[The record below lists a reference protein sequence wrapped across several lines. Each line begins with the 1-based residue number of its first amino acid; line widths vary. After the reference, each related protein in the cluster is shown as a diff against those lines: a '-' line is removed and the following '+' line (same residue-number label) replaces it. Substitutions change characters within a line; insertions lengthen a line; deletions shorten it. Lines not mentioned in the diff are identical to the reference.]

1 MKAKTC
7 LNHLTRKSYVSLEP
21 INRQRELLDCSLGS
35 NLFGVSPRVLAA
47 AKEYDWSEVWR
58 YPDPAYL
65 DLKEKLS
72 GFWAKCAD
80 LDKRQIQI
88 ANGAVVVLERVNKI
102 FIDSGAKV
110 LGYSPQFTEYTTD
123 VEACGGRYEAVI
135 LDPAERFK
143 FHAERLLTRITED
156 YSLLYIDN
164 PNNPTG
170 QVITLSQIEEI
181 ISQASKKGV
190 VVIIDEAYGDYMGK
204 ENSAVNLIDKYTNL
218 VVVRSFSKGHG
229 LAGLRIGY
237 GIFSSELA
245 SYYQKVDIPF
255 PVSQVSCFLAAEA
268 LLDEDFIRNCRKMV
282 ITEKAKLIAGLEGK
296 GYFVS
301 ESFEP
306 CPIFVLGH
314 SDREVPLKTRLLN
327 KGILTEDGSG
337 FRNLGDNYVRVNTP
351 PSAERFLAR
360 L

>member
-1 MKAKTC
+1 MKVRAC

-21 INRQRELLDCSLGS
+21 INKRGELLDCSLGS
-35 NLFGVSPRVLAA
+35 NLFGVSQRVLDA
-47 AKEYDWSEVWR
+47 AKEYDWSGVWR
-58 YPDPAYL
+58 YPDPTYL

-72 GFWAKCAD
+72 GFWAKYAD

-88 ANGAVVVLERVNKI
+88 ANGAAVVLERVNKI

-123 VEACGGRYEAVI
+123 VEACGGKYEAVI
-135 LDPAERFK
+135 LDPEERFK
-143 FHAERLLTRITED
+143 FHVERLLTRITED

-170 QVITLSQIEEI
+170 QVITLNQIEEI
-181 ISQASKKGV
+181 IRQASKKGV

-204 ENSAVNLIDKYTNL
+204 ENSAVNLVNKYTNL
-218 VVVRSFSKGHG
+218 IVVRSFSKGFG

-237 GIFSSELA
+237 GISSSELA
-245 SYYQKVDIPF
+245 AYYQKIDIPF
-255 PVSQVSCFLAAEA
+255 SVSQVSCFLAVQA

-282 ITEKAKLIAGLEGK
+282 KREKAKLIAGLEER

-301 ESFEP
+301 ESFES
-306 CPIFVLGH
+306 CPIFVLGS
-314 SDREVPLKTRLLN
+314 SDGEISLETRLLS
-327 KGILTEDGSG
+327 KGILTEDGEG
-337 FRNLGDNYVRVNTP
+337 FRNLGSKYVRVNTP
-351 PSAERFLAR
+351 PSAERFLGC